1 MSAIVQVESSVLEI
15 FMSFQQF
22 LFSCESFF
30 FAFNDFAMNDGLYD
44 FASFFVLR
52 FSGDFKDEFH
62 FSSSNAVEDSCE
74 IEESANFFFA

>member
-44 FASFFVLR
+44 FASFFILR
-52 FSGDFKDEFH
+52 FSEDFKDEFH
-62 FSSSNAVEDSCE
+62 FSSSNAVEDTSE
-74 IEESANFFFA
+74 LIESANFFFA